1 MNSKA
6 SSLIFRKINLFFL
19 DLFTHCTCVF
29 RWSSCG
35 RRPIFG
41 LVHQFSS
48 LITCPRVKTPLRW
61 FTCGKLTCLQVLL
74 PCFHLYIS
82 YLQQLCPFDL
92 CNLILKSSKGESGD
106 KKGVDLVP
114 TIREQ
119 RNFSGL
125 KSTPVTRAVCPTMCI
140 MNMNGK
146 KSPSTRCNYSA
157 SKANRIVSFLL

>member
-1 MNSKA
+1 MNSP
-6 SSLIFRKINLFFL
+6 
-19 DLFTHCTCVF
+19 VF
-29 RWSSCG
+29 RFFRHVSS
-35 RRPIFG
+35 
-41 LVHQFSS
+41 SS
-48 LITCPRVKTPLRW
+48 
-61 FTCGKLTCLQVLL
+61 
-74 PCFHLYIS
+74 H
-82 YLQQLCPFDL
+82 LQQLCPFEL
-92 CNLILKSSKGESGD
+92 CMQLFAIVHRVPEARCLCVESTSRISSPFGHLNVVGCNLTLKSSKGKDSKGESGD